1 VGVCGSAT
9 RHHVVQHCAHIQA
22 VQRVGRRGCAGADG
36 VWMGLFG
43 HMQCRCR
50 AAGVVKGHC
59 PHPCL
64 PRPGGQGRYV
74 VCSHQVL
81 PQHLWSTCVVVWAHL
96 CQHPFTRLR
105 APGRQRAA
113 ACVAPQPHCCTL
125 LLLCPV
131 ARCALAAFWF
141 SQGGER
147 GGSTLVD
154 LSHALVKTHAPLR
167 PVWMHAG
174 AMGGGE
180 GLVVH
185 GRVATL
191 CPLLLVGHCAA
202 MAAGVL
208 PMHPLTWPGT

>member
-1 VGVCGSAT
+1 MVGVCGSAT

-22 VQRVGRRGCAGADG
+22 VQRVDRRRCAGADG

-105 APGRQRAA
+105 APGGQRAA
-113 ACVAPQPHCCTL
+113 ACVAPQPHCPHAAAAVSCRPL
-125 LLLCPV
+125 R
-131 ARCALAAFWF
+131 ARCCLVLPR
-141 SQGGER
+141 GGC

-154 LSHALVKTHAPLR
+154 FSHALVKTHAPLR
-167 PVWMHAG
+167 NHTH
-174 AMGGGE
+174 GGS
-180 GLVVH
+180 
-185 GRVATL
+185 
-191 CPLLLVGHCAA
+191 PLLGSPP
-202 MAAGVL
+202 GVL
-208 PMHPLTWPGT
+208 VKPWSNPSAGPAQRWNVGRGPPTANCSCSWR